1 MRSRSYN
8 RDVDMENLYESDSGN
23 IFYILYILYIYLMV
37 FDVFFIHGI

>member
-23 IFYILYILYIYLMV
+23 IFYILYIYLMV
-37 FDVFFIHGI
+37 FVFFIHGI

>member
-23 IFYILYILYIYLMV
+23 ILYIY
-37 FDVFFIHGI
+37 IIYI